1 MVAVFAEGAST
12 VSSSATDALVSGLTQ
27 VGTDMS
33 GMITKILPIALGIVG
48 AIMVITFG
56 IKLFKKFTGKA

>member
-1 MVAVFAEGAST
+1 MVAVFSEGAS
-12 VSSSATDALVSGLTQ
+12 VASSATDALVSGLTQ

-33 GMITKILPIALGIVG
+33 GMITQMLPIALGIIG
-48 AIMVITFG
+48 AVMVITFG